1 MSDLNSVQVEAFKQS
16 FNLLSQ
22 SISELVNFDV
32 NFQSELASLSQPLST
47 LIDISEKLDQVLV
60 DGIDDLSGDLDTSD
74 IITAIED
81 AAESVEGW
89 VIAPIDAPTT
99 EGGKTWLT
107 LNITISETLVD
118 YGLSVGNSN
127 DADDLAGLSIGE
139 VIADVE
145 ALIAGVVKVGIDLT
159 PDLPVD
165 QIISLDINNL
175 STSIVS
181 STDVDVDEASFGIVD
196 FGTESIGVNL
206 DASITINS
214 DEILMSDLSVTDVSS
229 LFETDYSSDLSFD
242 IPYTIDISDLG
253 SAVGSELIFKVTA
266 DVFSNDNWGFDFYN
280 QAGDL
285 VSLPDFSKLNEI
297 SISDIGSYLVE
308 LQRLLPDLT
317 DGFDIPLIDADLS
330 SIVDFTED
338 IGNLISS
345 LQTPEGEWNLSG
357 INDLVN
363 QVIVYKADDLSVQLN
378 TIKDQI
384 LSEIPDGE
392 LTTFK
397 DHLDTLFDNI
407 DALVNNWN
415 EDGFNHDSL
424 IADFV
429 DQLTIV
435 QNAFNNLSLD
445 SLSSEA
451 QSIINSASDNLFN
464 YLNGLK
470 PESFN
475 LGWNDDAQA
484 IEWTL
489 PLHLELNGDVDFNAS
504 NILPDGVNWLTL
516 DGSGSANISAS
527 LDVGIAGG
535 LSISSTANT
544 GAINSDTKLSEL
556 NGGAGLVS
564 QGLLVSSDDE
574 DVADLSFTLRN
585 SETIKY
591 DLNDITGLATEEDS
605 QGSATIQHLL
615 DYFNNH
621 VNNSKLTVDLNE
633 TSQLVFT
640 DISTPVGGHDFSLS
654 SSSIEIGNSGLSQNS
669 IAPLVLGLLNSTTD
683 ENTITSGSLEFVS
696 IKDRLYVLEQDI
708 NNPLI
713 EGQVDI
719 DIEAEGQAAIGPLSL
734 SLHEGQAAGNASIN
748 VVLLDPA
755 EEGTPAD
762 DDRIYLSELEEY
774 LDDNSITGLL
784 NYDLDYDVDGI
795 FQLQVTPEAIS
806 NSLLGIEE
814 GNSSSYDVYNDN
826 PLSITGESRDEFSAK
841 VPYLELNLDQ
851 VNGSW
856 DISLDPSIKLQE
868 LFTNGFSN
876 FSWQDLPII
885 LDSWLDELETDS
897 SLDWLWNTNIPMT
910 SLNIGGALSFRD
922 ALLDFELPNLEL
934 VFGGLPEWSASISGI
949 NFPFVDYYLIDFSE
963 IDTSGLDFDIP
974 YGLSYYLSDLFD
986 GLNISIG
993 EFSGFSTD
1001 WGNDG
1006 DDTSAFNNISGDWL
1020 TDFNFTL
1027 GRLNSIL
1034 SLPNFPDL
1042 NIDDLSANLDKLGNL
1057 SNFLNGLAL
1066 PGFPSLSKWNL
1077 SLQDFSLDD
1086 DVPEGV
1092 SDDFDWPS
1100 FKLDFDNLKT
1110 DFGNLFSGW
1119 DNRDDGGSGFDE
1131 FDFLVDLSN
1140 WFIDF
1145 KGLTLPNIDIPDLS
1159 SLRSDLNAYL
1169 AEVFTFEDIG
1179 DVSGLDLVITPSL
1192 INASAQLG
1200 IELVLEDLS
1209 TDIDFSQIDL
1219 GDYAFD
1225 LSGEGNVK
1233 LNLDGSFTSQ
1243 IGFDTETFNISYET
1257 ENTSAELQ
1265 LSIDDG
1271 EGEAEGFVV
1280 ETNFGGLASASIGG
1294 NDTGQDRATIELT
1307 SDDGDYAYIKF
1318 GTNLDET
1325 DTEDDDVF
1333 GVSAEGELSAN
1344 LPIYVDTILN
1354 TSDIELPALLI
1365 ADIRSDPE
1373 FDFSY
1378 DIGFTDLTGFSDTDS
1393 DGFIDNG
1400 DIAQYIAN
1408 KISADFSNFSWYDL
1422 PIILDSWLDTLE
1434 ADPSLD
1440 WLWNTEIPMT
1450 SFNIGEAL
1458 SFRDALLNF
1467 ELPNLSDIF
1476 DTVDIDGITYLDN
1489 LSVEFSG
1496 LTLPEGDWEGLRE
1509 EFVELAL
1516 QWKEHDF
1523 EDSNFEFGFLS
1534 ELSDWFTR
1542 LQKLDEP
1549 EGDGELPDLYLKLN
1563 ALQSEV
1569 FIFDDVGVEN
1579 LVLTVSPSISVDDDS
1594 IVGLFDL
1601 NLNYAD
1607 VAFALD
1613 LSDLSL
1619 SNDYALNVT
1628 GDGDVSLNLEGDFNT
1643 QFGWNFDT
1651 SDLLF
1656 DLDNTSAELQLSI
1669 DDGEDQTE
1677 GFIVGAYLGGLASAS
1692 IGGDD
1697 TDQDRATIELTSDD
1711 GDYAY
1716 IKFGTNLDEEND
1728 TEDDDVFGVSA
1739 EGELTANLPIYVDT
1753 ILNASAIELLA
1764 ELSASINLE
1773 DTPIFGY
1780 EVGFIDFDDYDEDG
1794 SIDDYIDDDEIAD
1807 YLMYKF
1813 SSTDFSINFDS
1824 WIDGAL
1830 MFIDALRTSL
1840 STDLLSNLPYL
1851 GDINLEEYG
1860 GEPINFWDFSGH
1872 GFLAN
1877 LEAVLTTLNDIDITL
1892 GNLQSKLQD
1901 QLEAMLGESN
1911 FTIDINPIGSAPD
1924 SYQDLSLTDLFS
1936 DDGVTGFTVGLDL
1949 SGDDTSEVP
1958 LGSLDLDLDGLGIEI
1973 NGEADLE
1980 MAMHYDLDIGFGFSK
1995 ADGFFIVGD
2004 GEDEVTVSAGLGF
2017 AENSVLEVSLGAL
2030 DFQLTDNTSGSG
2042 YELTGYVAED
2052 ENATNRKTTLNSSV
2066 SGLSNEVYA
2075 ELGIDLLAE
2084 DDTSIAWD
2092 EISVAGYLLAKLDL
2106 DLGVDLYD
2114 SDESDLG
2121 LVLQTGYYSDETEF
2135 ATLSYSKD
2143 DGFTYGDDGFNF
2155 TITDTYIDLGVLVDP
2170 LEGLIDQAEQIFEKI
2185 EPITNITSLLEEE
2198 LPLISDVSEMVGA
2211 GEVTFLD
2218 AIGWFGEGAD
2228 TVVDYIEMV
2237 NALSTAGDTIA
2248 QLSEGKLYLGSLIPD
2263 NADDLL
2269 ANNISGDPFGGGNS
2283 NEGPNY
2289 PNGIDEEGQQASTGP
2304 LTELKNNLG
2313 ISFPI
2318 INGLFEEADP
2328 QFSTYSDNLFELL
2341 FGGDVDL
2348 IYWDIPDLDAS
2359 FDFRAE
2365 YPIFPPLYVSLFGGV
2380 AFETE
2385 FDLAY
2390 DTRGI
2395 RQLLSSG
2402 EPGDLI
2408 NGLYLDDHIDGNGND
2423 ADELEFTA
2431 TIGAGAELDVLVA
2444 SAGVDGGLRGELGAD
2459 LNDITEDGKL
2469 YADEFYQ
2476 HIDHGPLCLFDYS
2489 GSLNAF
2495 LEAYIKIGF
2504 DTWFGFVTLWSDR
2517 YKLADEVIVDFE
2529 IDSTCPPYEAPV
2541 FAKVVDSF
2549 HYDVDSSSTAKVLML
2564 LMGDYVNADSGYDII
2579 DAEAADEN
2587 YFVDVIRERDSEGER
2602 TTEIAG
2608 TGIEIGANGE
2618 WTQINNSEL
2627 SGVDYIWFNAS
2638 DGKDTVI
2645 VSPDVDIAV
2654 WGYGGAGADNF
2665 IGGSAVNT
2673 YYGGSGN
2680 DNISGRGANDQ
2691 LYGGEDNDAIFG
2703 FGGADT
2709 IDGGDGD
2716 DALYGEDAD
2725 GNLALFRDENNKD
2738 SSGNVLSSA
2747 DLDLLYGDDATT
2759 SDNITGGDGNDTIIG
2774 GDGNDTI
2781 IGGDGNDAIIGDDRT
2796 SLGEPGVIEGNDTI
2810 ESGKGSDTILAGLG
2824 ADNIDAGSGDDTIN
2838 AGHGNDTIIGGEGN
2852 DRITGNK
2859 GNDTIWGDLEDGSEG
2874 NIADSGIGINA
2885 DTIEGGEG
2893 LNTIY
2898 GGRGNDIIYANTENE
2913 DEDGNKIASD
2923 NTDGSFVYGGDHA
2936 DEIYGTAGIDHIEGG
2951 FESDYIDSG
2960 DGNDVVIGGPG
2971 ADALVTGEGADHVY
2985 GGYGNDVIDS
2995 GEGDDYIEGG
3005 PGSDDIYTGWGAD
3018 TAYGDTTNDSNK
3030 GGYQYLS
3037 EIGQFNQSV
3046 EDPLHG
3052 GFSATPKEDS
3062 CEPEIYYHPEV
3073 YAPLTQFTA
3082 DIFND
3087 VNKDGVRDDN
3097 EQAVNQDSEWH
3108 IQIIRDDQIVYSN
3121 DLTAGDLVAPT
3132 SESEVGEYGVWLPSG
3147 EYDIELS
3154 ANDDEWG
3161 WHNSNTTTSLEAE
3174 VTISSEG
3181 QQSVP
3186 EFGYFQVGNIS
3197 VDIVKIENNGNR
3209 TSYDSKVY
3217 LDSNNNNQKDDDE
3230 ILYDTDEGQ
3239 YVFEGLNI
3247 GSHQVGIVD
3256 DTDCFYVSPEFRLAE
3271 VTANTTTNIDFDI
3284 VELFPVVTAVKLGE
3298 GNINNDNPINWINVP
3313 DGSKQDDPISMGDD
3327 VDVGVVRIGVEFC
3340 SNSGYKTRAD
3350 EGLITLQ
3357 RIDGNIDDISF
3368 TTEGHNSN
3376 WIELVLPNKEA
3387 LFEGIY
3393 RLTISDKFIA
3403 NDYGHL
3409 LDGEWI
3415 NPSQA
3420 QPKGSTFASGD
3431 RNPGGQFVFEF
3442 TIGDEIRSNYI
3453 ANNTNQENGNTVY
3466 GQVWQD
3472 DGYIDNV
3479 HSNIE
3484 AGINEQT
3491 ILLIDENGG
3500 VVEETKTTSI
3510 DANSNG
3516 VNDFNEVGV
3525 FSFDNVADG
3534 TYVIHQ
3540 KTTDEWLQV
3549 TSGGEY
3555 VGDKWIAATSISND
3569 NKTKIYN
3576 VNVETYQAT
3585 EIGQI
3590 NSFTARDI
3598 ALTSLDM
3605 AYLVGKSLNG
3615 NDRFLQYNLIN
3626 DEVTAELTSA
3636 LSINIKTIVALD
3648 QLDSDTL
3655 IAVSDGGHLASY
3667 NIATKSWSDN
3677 GLMQDDAGNTLYPIG
3692 DIAVVSSNS
3701 AYVIASTSTNREE
3714 KDSQL
3719 LVKVDPTNAEVDTV
3733 VPLSVDELLLGL
3745 ETYGE
3750 QLLAMGEDG
3759 NGYVIN
3765 PSDYSYQILN
3775 LLVQSQMQFGGWSKA
3790 DGEFQYTDADDF
3802 TIELK
3807 GSDII
3812 EVGFG
3817 NERVTT
3823 PTDLQGGND
3832 YIDGG
3837 CGGDIDTLYGDDG
3850 ELPDG
3855 ITSIGG
3861 NDVIYGKSG
3870 NDIISGGLQ
3879 GDTIYGNEGDDEI
3892 TGGANQTNY
3901 IYGGDGDDTIDGGIA
3916 GDFIFGGAN
3925 DDTINGSSGGD
3936 WIYGDEGDD
3945 TINGENDGDILVGGS
3960 GSDEVNGNAGDDLLI
3975 VVNELILDTTGVS
3988 TYDGGGDNDKLVV
4001 KVDANIT
4008 LSDNSLVI
4016 GNEDT
4021 DTVGSIESA
4030 LLVGG
4035 DSINIINASAF
4046 SEVTRILGLDGNDE
4060 LIGGSS
4066 QDTILGGNGD
4076 DTIKGN
4082 AGDDNISGESGDDEI
4097 TGGDDNDIIDGG
4109 LGSNIMS
4116 GSGGDDYYS
4125 INPNSDSNTITE
4137 VNAEGNDTVDIQS
4150 STNSLAVELSRSPS
4164 IIVADSNSNLEV
4176 SVNNGTVEKL
4186 ILGAG
4191 DDIVHIVDDE
4201 NLQLWIDTGDGSDTL
4216 DYSDWDNIVGVDLN
4230 TNKASGVLSISN
4242 AENIFGSKQDD
4253 ELIGDS
4259 NANIITV
4266 GEGKNIIHGGDGDD
4280 KVVFSSINTSSIVS
4294 EDLDEGQDVLDYS
4307 DIDEPLEILFDND
4320 GKIKVYSNTDLIA
4333 EISANLTIE
4342 KIIAGKGDD
4351 VLEGYDTAVW
4361 FKGQEGGDKL
4371 IGSGKNDV
4379 LEGGFDNDIILGG
4392 EGDDTLYGNE
4402 GNDYLVGNAGD
4413 DEIWG
4418 GVGDDYLVGNA
4429 GDDEIWGGVGDDT
4442 LYGNEGNDDLV
4453 GNAGDD
4459 EIWGGVGDDI
4469 LFGGD
4474 GEDTV
4479 IFIGA
4484 REDYSI
4490 AWSASTSTFKVVS
4503 TIEGKDLLS
4512 GIELL
4517 SFTDI
4522 TLTAEQLLITL
4533 TPEQLLIDAMI
4544 KVNDNSYL
4552 DNISINYI
4560 DDEGN
4565 DTGISSL
4572 VENGNVELEQ
4582 TVDFDVVTLSAADA
4596 HVSGIQ
4602 TNDATA
4608 ILKHIVG
4615 LVTLTDG
4622 SVNIHA
4628 ADVNNNG
4635 SIQTND
4641 ATAVLK
4647 HIVGLDSIDN
4657 FDLVDNS
4664 TGQRVTQI
4672 DGNSESIAALTIVEN
4687 GDVNQSGSFDD
4698 DYTVLID
4705 LV

>member
-516 DGSGSANISAS
+516 DGSGSANISTS

-564 QGLLVSSDDE
+564 QGLLVSSVNE

-654 SSSIEIGNSGLSQNS
+654 SSSIEIGDSGLSQNS

-696 IKDRLYVLEQDI
+696 IKDRLYVLKQDI

-986 GLNISIG
+986 DLNISIG

-1086 DVPEGV
+1086 DAPEGV

-1100 FKLDFDNLKT
+1100 FKFDFDNLKT

-1307 SDDGDYAYIKF
+1307 SDNGGEDYAYIKF

-1325 DTEDDDVF
+1325 NDTEDDDVF
-1333 GVSAEGELSAN
+1333 GVSAEGELTAN

-1476 DTVDIDGITYLDN
+1476 DDLDD

-1496 LTLPEGDWEGLRE
+1496 LTLPEGDWEDLRE

-1549 EGDGELPDLYLKLN
+1549 EGDGELSDLYLKLN

-1619 SNDYALNVT
+1619 SNNFALNVT

-1669 DDGEDQTE
+1669 DDGEGQAE

-1697 TDQDRATIELTSDD
+1697 PDQDRATIELTSDN
-1711 GDYAY
+1711 GGEDYAY
-1716 IKFGTNLDEEND
+1716 IKFGTNLDKTND
-1728 TEDDDVFGVSA
+1728 TEDDDVFGVGA

-1753 ILNASAIELLA
+1753 ILNTSDIELLA
-1764 ELSASINLE
+1764 ELSASIDLE

-1794 SIDDYIDDDEIAD
+1794 LTDDYIDEIAD
-1807 YLMYKF
+1807 YLTNKF

-1860 GEPINFWDFSGH
+1860 GEPIESWNFSGH

-1892 GNLQSKLQD
+1892 GNLQSELQD
-1901 QLEAMLGESN
+1901 QLGDMLGEGN
-1911 FTIDINPIGSAPD
+1911 FTIDINPIGSTPD
-1924 SYQDLSLTDLFS
+1924 SYENLSLTDLFS
-1936 DDGVTGFTVGLDL
+1936 DGDVTGFTVGLDL

-1973 NGEADLE
+1973 NGQADLE

-1995 ADGFFIVGD
+1995 ANGFFIVGD

-2017 AENSVLEVSLGAL
+2017 VEGSELEVSLGAL

-2075 ELGIDLLAE
+2075 ELGIDLLGE
-2084 DDTSIAWD
+2084 YDTSIAWD

-2106 DLGVDLYD
+2106 DLGVDLYGG
-2114 SDESDLG
+2114 DESDLG

-2170 LEGLIDQAEQIFEKI
+2170 LKGLIDQAEQIFEKI

-2289 PNGIDEEGQQASTGP
+2289 PDGIDKEGQQASTGP

-2602 TTEIAG
+2602 TTEIAE

-2725 GNLALFRDENNKD
+2725 GNLALFREENNKD
-2738 SSGNVLSSA
+2738 SSGNDLSSA

-2796 SLGEPGVIEGNDTI
+2796 SLGESGVIEGNDTI

-3037 EIGQFNQSV
+3037 ETGQFNQSV

-3108 IQIIRDDQIVYSN
+3108 IQIIRDDEIVYSN

-3197 VDIVKIENNGNR
+3197 VNIVKIENNGNR

-3327 VDVGVVRIGVEFC
+3327 DDVGVVRIGVEFC

-3387 LFEGIY
+3387 LFGGIY

-3510 DANSNG
+3510 DANNNG

-3615 NDRFLQYNLIN
+3615 NDQFLQYNLIN

-3648 QLDSDTL
+3648 QLASDTL

-3701 AYVIASTSTNREE
+3701 AYVIASTSTNRDE

-3765 PSDYSYQILN
+3765 PSDYSYQNQTIEQL
-3775 LLVQSQMQFGGWSKA
+3775 SDMQFGGWSKA

-4035 DSINIINASAF
+4035 DSINIINVSAF
-4046 SEVTRILGLDGNDE
+4046 SEATRILGLDGNDE

-4216 DYSDWDNIVGVDLN
+4216 DYSDWDNKVGVDLN

-4242 AENIFGSKQDD
+4242 AENIIGSKQND

-4280 KVVFSSINTSSIVS
+4280 KVVFTSINTSSIVS

-4402 GNDYLVGNAGD
+4402 GND
-4413 DEIWG
+4413 
-4418 GVGDDYLVGNA
+4418 
-4429 GDDEIWGGVGDDT
+4429 
-4442 LYGNEGNDDLV
+4442 DLV
-4453 GNAGDD
+4453 GDAGDD

-4552 DNISINYI
+4552 DNTTINYFT
-4560 DDEGN
+4560 N
-4565 DTGISSL
+4565 NTDTNVSTMVEDGGI
-4572 VENGNVELEQ
+4572 GIEQ
-4582 TVDFDVVTLSAADA
+4582 STSFDTVKLSASDAYDFDINITDAIDVLRHIVDLEALTAGSAAY
-4596 HVSGIQ
+4596 
-4602 TNDATA
+4602 
-4608 ILKHIVG
+4608 
-4615 LVTLTDG
+4615 
-4622 SVNIHA
+4622 HA
-4628 ADVNNNG
+4628 ADVDNSGAVNITDAIDVLRHIVDLETIDTFDLIDSEG
-4635 SIQTND
+4635 ALVTELDAD
-4641 ATAVLK
+4641 ATGDAPTWT
-4647 HIVGLDSIDN
+4647 
-4657 FDLVDNS
+4657 LV
-4664 TGQRVTQI
+4664 
-4672 DGNSESIAALTIVEN
+4672 AN
-4687 GDVNQSGSFDD
+4687 GDVNMSGSYDD
-4698 DYTVLID
+4698 DYVVTVDIA
-4705 LV
+4705 